1 MSKKWFGIAF
11 VGAMGAGMVANFA
24 YQNVVMGQVSAGT
37 EVREDEPEVP
47 GQEPGAAVVDVIAP
61 AAGKL
66 PNLQGPGA
74 LRRTIEVV
82 NGQNGLSRYEVSS
95 GTPTFFGSPPDMA
108 NVYAI
113 QNQANTEIRASEF
126 EVAKLLK
133 EFQSAEEENKG
144 KIVEKIAAE
153 VKKQFELRQADREKE
168 LKELEKQLAKLKE
181 KHEKRESMKDKIVE
195 DRVNQLVD
203 NLEGLGWGTEP
214 VPFGGVGALPAEAF
228 APGAGWMAPATRLPF
243 GVNTTSP
250 SALAPGLPAAPAAPS
265 APARVLE
272 NRSEYRTQ
280 SGSKND

>member
-24 YQNVVMGQVSAGT
+24 YQNVVMGQVST
-37 EVREDEPEVP
+37 ENEVREDEPEVQ
-47 GQEPGAAVVDVIAP
+47 GKETGAASVDVIE
-61 AAGKL
+61 
-66 PNLQGPGA
+66 PNQFPDVQGPA
-74 LRRTIEVV
+74 TVNRTIEVV
-82 NGQNGLSRYEVSS
+82 TGQNGRVRYGVAD
-95 GTPTFFGSPPDMA
+95 GTPDFLATSPGMA
-108 NVYAI
+108 NVFAI
-113 QNQANTEIRASEF
+113 QNKANSEIRTSEF

-153 VKKQFELRQADREKE
+153 VKKQFELRQADRDKE

-214 VPFGGVGALPAEAF
+214 VPFGSAGFLPAEGF
-228 APGAGWMAPATRLPF
+228 GPGAGWIAPATRMPSGVYTTGQPALLP
-243 GVNTTSP
+243 T
-250 SALAPGLPAAPAAPS
+250 LPATPAV
-265 APARVLE
+265 PATPPTRTTE
-272 NRSEYRTQ
+272 RRSGYRTQ

>member
-24 YQNVVMGQVSAGT
+24 YQNVVMGQVST
-37 EVREDEPEVP
+37 ENEVREDEPQVQGKET
-47 GQEPGAAVVDVIAP
+47 GAAPVDVIE
-61 AAGKL
+61 
-66 PNLQGPGA
+66 PNQFPDVQGPA
-74 LRRTIEVV
+74 TVNRTIEVV
-82 NGQNGLSRYEVSS
+82 TGQNGRVRYGVAD
-95 GTPTFFGSPPDMA
+95 GNPDFLATSPGMA
-108 NVYAI
+108 SVFAI
-113 QNQANTEIRASEF
+113 QNQANSEIRTSEF

-153 VKKQFELRQADREKE
+153 VKKQFELRQADRDKE

-214 VPFGGVGALPAEAF
+214 VPFGSAGFSPAEGF
-228 APGAGWMAPATRLPF
+228 GPGAGWIAPATRMPF
-243 GVNTTSP
+243 GVYTTGQP
-250 SALAPGLPAAPAAPS
+250 ALLPTLPAAPAVPAAP
-265 APARVLE
+265 PTRTTE
-272 NRSEYRTQ
+272 RRSEYRTQ